1 MNKKTSAEWIND
13 PSYKDV
19 RVLDPD
25 GWDRTNYNYSWNEE
39 LITESEFISRLFQST
54 LMMNGGAYT
63 RINDRSKDLMNVNFD
78 QNI

>member
-13 PSYKDV
+13 PTYKDV
-19 RVLDPD
+19 TVLDPD
-25 GWDRTNYNYSWNEE
+25 GWDRTNYKYSWNEE

-54 LMMNGGAYT
+54 LMMNGSANAK
-63 RINDRSKDLMNVNFD
+63 INDRSKDLVNGNFD